1 MQDVFDQQTIAQ
13 LGRVSER
20 HGIRL
25 VVLFG
30 SQAMGTAG
38 EQSDIDI
45 GVLFS
50 EAAYSPSREL
60 DFGSAVMNLLQTGHV
75 DVAVLNHA
83 EPLLLKEVATNG
95 LPLYE
100 AERGLFDEYQVLF
113 IKKYFETAKFRS
125 LAAENLEYF
134 LKAKGA

>member
-1 MQDVFDQQTIAQ
+1 MQHVFDKLVIEKLNKIAE
-13 LGRVSER
+13 S
-20 HGIRL
+20 HDIRL

-30 SQAMGTAG
+30 SRATG
-38 EQSDIDI
+38 EARKGSDTDI

-50 EAAYSPSREL
+50 EAAYSASKEL
-60 DFGSAVMNLLQTGHV
+60 DFGSAVMDLLQTGHV
-75 DVAVLNHA
+75 DVVVLNHA

-95 LPLYE
+95 IPLYE

-113 IKKYFETAKFRS
+113 IKKYFEAAKFRR

-134 LKAKGA
+134 LRAKGA